1 MILTRI
7 VDHHAPDTE
16 PTGPMHECKNAG
28 GFTPL
33 SASAAAKV
41 QALSE
46 LPGRGMRC
54 FEGQ

>member
-54 FEGQ
+54 FEG